1 MDQLRK
7 DRVHLN
13 AQLPELEPAYRIKAE
28 AMSTYQHHYDP
39 KSQFFLRREFL
50 NGGSQ
55 DLVSDLLLHIGTRY
69 FLIHSRHLKQ
79 LCVPDVNGRPDQSD
93 VA

>member
-13 AQLPELEPAYRIKAE
+13 AQLPELEPAYRIKLKQCRLT
-28 AMSTYQHHYDP
+28 STITAQNRNFSP
-39 KSQFFLRREFL
+39 ARIFKWRIARLGL
-50 NGGSQ
+50 GS
-55 DLVSDLLLHIGTRY
+55 SSPYWNKI

-93 VA
+93 AA